1 MGRGIGELSEIETD
15 SSSPFGL
22 LGMTPNGVDF
32 YSDQIILK
40 KGERAQHGSVVVS
53 HKGKAGF
60 LKIPTRR
67 RITKPLIWAV
77 GWVLSARSML
87 TL

>member
-32 YSDQIILK
+32 YSHRMIL

-53 HKGKAGF
+53 MEGKAG
-60 LKIPTRR
+60 L
-67 RITKPLIWAV
+67 
-77 GWVLSARSML
+77 
-87 TL
+87 